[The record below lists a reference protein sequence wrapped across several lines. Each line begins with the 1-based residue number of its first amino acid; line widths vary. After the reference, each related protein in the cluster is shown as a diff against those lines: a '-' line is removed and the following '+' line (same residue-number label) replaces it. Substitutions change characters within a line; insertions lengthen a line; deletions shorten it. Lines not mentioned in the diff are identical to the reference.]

1 MYRADA
7 ITSYQLRHASESR
20 VERIATQIIRD
31 ERLATRVWEH
41 EDERT
46 DVLTALA
53 FDAAKNNGL
62 DDCQQD
68 YLRQLLRDA

>member
-7 ITSYQLRHASESR
+7 IASCQLRYASEVR
-20 VERIATQIIRD
+20 VERIASQIIRD
-31 ERLATRVWEH
+31 NQLAMRVWEH

-46 DVLTALA
+46 DVLAAITS
-53 FDAAKNNGL
+53 DAAKNNGL